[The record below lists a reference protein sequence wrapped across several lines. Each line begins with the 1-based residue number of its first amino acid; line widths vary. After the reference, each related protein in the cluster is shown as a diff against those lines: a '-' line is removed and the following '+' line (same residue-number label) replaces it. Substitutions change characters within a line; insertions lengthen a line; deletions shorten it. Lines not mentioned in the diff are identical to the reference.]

1 MLEKGFFFFSIKNK
15 DETYKNINEMSK
27 NNSNTSGDLLDYERF
42 FRDYKLTTMFF
53 IIEKSEETAFEF
65 WQNSVSMI

>member
-1 MLEKGFFFFSIKNK
+1 MLEKGFFDVPIKNK

-53 IIEKSEETAFEF
+53 IIEKSEETAFES

>member
-1 MLEKGFFFFSIKNK
+1 MLENGFFDVPIKNK

-65 WQNSVSMI
+65 

>member
-1 MLEKGFFFFSIKNK
+1 MPIKNK

-27 NNSNTSGDLLDYERF
+27 NNNNTSGDLLDYERL

-53 IIEKSEETAFEF
+53 IIEKSEEIALEF
-65 WQNSVSMI
+65 

>member
-1 MLEKGFFFFSIKNK
+1 MLEKGFFDVPIKNK

-42 FRDYKLTTMFF
+42 FRDYQLTTMFF

>member
-1 MLEKGFFFFSIKNK
+1 MPIKNK

-65 WQNSVSMI
+65 